1 MKKYVYLVL
10 FLFLSIFLAS
20 CDNSSNNP
28 TAPTI
33 DSGSIIVGSDPA
45 GAQIFLDNSS
55 TGKVT
60 NDTLKNVSFGSH
72 TITLKLDGYRDTT
85 VSASISSDI
94 PTANKFVVLTSTESI
109 TTYGPVKIY
118 ESGDPSPS
126 DPSGLDLSSGN
137 AVAISGADN
146 QSIDIY
152 YSTAGTGGV
161 GYLVQ
166 SANLN
171 QNLTRNTYFNITTGT
186 NINDGVSSPIYPLS
200 PPWTDHMSDVKT
212 GKYVFL
218 YDDDNHY
225 SKIIITDT
233 HQGGGPGDY
242 SWVEVKWIYNN
253 TVNDN
258 RF

>member
-1 MKKYVYLVL
+1 MKKYVYLGS

-28 TAPTI
+28 TGPTI
-33 DSGSIIVGSDPA
+33 DSGSIIVGSDPV
-45 GAQIFLDNSS
+45 GAQILLDNSS

-60 NDTLKNVSFGSH
+60 NDTVKNVSFGSH
-72 TITLKLDGYRDTT
+72 TITLKLDGFRDTT

-109 TTYGPVKIY
+109 KTYGPIRIY
-118 ESGDPSPS
+118 ESGDPSAS
-126 DPSGLDLSSGN
+126 DPSGLDLSSGIP
-137 AVAISGADN
+137 VAISGSDN

-171 QNLTRNTYFNITTGT
+171 QNLTRKTYFNISSLSNLT
-186 NINDGVSSPIYPLS
+186 DGESSPIYPLS
-200 PPWTDHMSDVKT
+200 PPWTDHMPDDET
-212 GKYVFL
+212 HYVFL

-225 SKIIITDT
+225 SKLIITGS
-233 HQGGGPGDY
+233 HQGAGPGDY